1 MSLLTL
7 SFTTLVLTVIAC
19 GVAGIHM
26 DDYPVFH
33 KVGLISA
40 AASSLFW
47 LPWAWK
53 LVEANLVLACQ

>member
-7 SFTTLVLTVIAC
+7 SLIALALTYIAW
-19 GVAGIHM
+19 GIAYIHM
-26 DDYPVFH
+26 DGYTIPH